1 MAKEFQLTHIFK
13 KVSEFKDGECR
24 CGPLEEHFNV
34 EWLLYINRK
43 DDELAVFLGCNSLQG
58 TEETTLSIYV
68 ELKFTL
74 KNSIGTRVTKI
85 AKCLLSNKSTESDF
99 GLNKFIG
106 WETLLKDYLIDDS
119 IIIEAK
125 IKITKMTGFPRKELR
140 SFDESSEEYSDMIIA
155 VGDRKFYVLK
165 QLLASNS
172 THFQSLIPLDFE
184 EMDCEGKSEITLP
197 DINPSDFQCL
207 LEVLYGE
214 PAMDDENVEG
224 ILHSAHM
231 YKMTKVI
238 RNCEEFLSNKSEKPM
253 RDKFKIAKQ
262 YQLESLKKSCLS
274 KIQTI
279 QDIKS
284 AMAGD
289 LSDMDA
295 TVVAALLEK
304 SVTIEPPSKNGRPY

>member
-1 MAKEFQLTHIFK
+1 M
-13 KVSEFKDGECR
+13 
-24 CGPLEEHFNV
+24 
-34 EWLLYINRK
+34 
-43 DDELAVFLGCNSLQG
+43 AVFLGCNSLQG

-165 QLLASNS
+165 QVALVSEYSNYLSTFQLLASNS

-214 PAMDDENVEG
+214 PAMDG
-224 ILHSAHM
+224 
-231 YKMTKVI
+231 KKT
-238 RNCEEFLSNKSEKPM
+238 
-253 RDKFKIAKQ
+253 IA
-262 YQLESLKKSCLS
+262 
-274 KIQTI
+274 I
-279 QDIKS
+279 
-284 AMAGD
+284 
-289 LSDMDA
+289 
-295 TVVAALLEK
+295 
-304 SVTIEPPSKNGRPY
+304 